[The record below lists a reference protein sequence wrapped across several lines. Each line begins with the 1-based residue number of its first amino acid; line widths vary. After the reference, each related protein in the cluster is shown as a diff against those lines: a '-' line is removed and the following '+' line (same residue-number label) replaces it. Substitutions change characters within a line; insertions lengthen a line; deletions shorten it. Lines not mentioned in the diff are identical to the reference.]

1 MLSMSALFCPV
12 RCVVLLC
19 RRNEEPLRPIRGPK
33 AGASVV
39 FADPGMPG
47 REAVKADPLAFAA
60 AFFVGPPGAGK
71 EAISGS

>member
-1 MLSMSALFCPV
+1 MLSRSALFCPV

-33 AGASVV
+33 PDASVV
-39 FADPGMPG
+39 FADAGIPG
-47 REAVKADPLAFAA
+47 REAVKVDPLAFAEA
-60 AFFVGPPGAGK
+60 SLKGPPGAGK